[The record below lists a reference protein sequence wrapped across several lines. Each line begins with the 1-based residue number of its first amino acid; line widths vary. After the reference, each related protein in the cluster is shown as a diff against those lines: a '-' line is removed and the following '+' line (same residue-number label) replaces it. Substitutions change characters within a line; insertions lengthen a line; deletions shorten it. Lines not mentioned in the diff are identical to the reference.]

1 MRSINRRMMMAASSV
16 LVLAPRAMAQGAAPA
31 AKLPDTDWLH
41 YGGDLASTRYS
52 PLDQISAANFN
63 KLEVAWRFNTNALG
77 PTPDAYFNST
87 PLIVKGRIF
96 TTAGM
101 RRDVVALDAATGE
114 LLWFYRHDEGQRLG
128 TRGGPGFGCA
138 YWTDGTQERVLFCTR
153 GYTMISL
160 DAKTGLP
167 DPNFGDK
174 GLLDLRLNNDQE
186 IDPNRGVIGI
196 HAPPLVVKNTVVVGA
211 APSAA
216 VKGYL
221 RGFDVKTGQRKW
233 IFHTIPRK
241 GEFGY
246 DTWTTPGQA
255 EAAGNMG
262 VWAPMS
268 ADEELGLVYAGVELP
283 PTDMNGTTRHGNAL
297 FAESVVALDIETGKR
312 KWHYQLTHHGLWDHD
327 IPCAAILCDI
337 PVNGRMVKAL
347 AQPSKQ
353 GFLYVLNRE
362 TGKPIWPIPERPA
375 PKGDV
380 PGEWYSPT
388 QPVPSKPP
396 PYDVQGVSENDL
408 IDWTPELKA
417 RAVAISKHYKLG
429 PLFTPPPVVKA
440 DQGMFGMMLLPG
452 TQGGANWPGGSYDP
466 ESRMVY
472 VYSKTRMEAAGINV
486 AADGRVSQA
495 GLTTT
500 PNTADPQGGIF
511 GGNASLTGGS
521 ERTFVTVNDA
531 IDAPIVPRLLS
542 IEGLPLNKP
551 PFGRITA
558 IDLNKGAIAW
568 QVAHGETPDFIRNH
582 PRLKGVKIP
591 RTGQSGILGTLTTK
605 TLVICGDAGV
615 FTDEQGRKAA
625 RLRAY
630 DKATGEEKG
639 AVLMDKV
646 QTGSPITYMQGGR
659 QYIVVPT
666 GSGYGSELVAYRLPA

>member
-52 PLDQISAANFN
+52 PLDQISAANFS

-429 PLFTPPPVVKA
+429 PLFTPPPVVKV

-639 AVLMDKV
+639 AVVMDKV

>member
-1 MRSINRRMMMAASSV
+1 MRSITRRMMMAASSV
-16 LVLAPRAMAQGAAPA
+16 LVLAPRALAQGAAPA

-96 TTAGM
+96 TTAGL

-114 LLWFYRHDEGQRLG
+114 MLWFYRHDEGQRLG

-138 YWTDGTQERVLFCTR
+138 YWTDGTEERVLFCTR

-246 DTWTTPGQA
+246 DTWITPGQA

-268 ADEELGLVYAGVELP
+268 ADEQLGLVYAGVELP

-297 FAESVVALDIETGKR
+297 FAESVVALDVETGQR

-362 TGKPIWPIPERPA
+362 TGKPIWPIPERPVS
-375 PKGDV
+375 KGDV

-466 ESRMVY
+466 DSHMVY

-521 ERTFVTVNDA
+521 ERTFITVNDA

-568 QVAHGETPDFIRNH
+568 QVAHGETPDYIRNH